1 MPLSKIYFTIATPM
15 KNILGFGDEEGDPCQ
30 DSAGQKAY
38 ETGST
43 AENLSQEQIFFKEGK
58 SKLTK

>member
-1 MPLSKIYFTIATPM
+1 M